1 MYRVTVLKNGV
12 RTDDVEEFSDEA
24 SVIQAMKVAAP
35 KEYVDTLKDWFRQGA
50 NEPLTIQESSVY
62 TDFWE
67 YLP

>member
-24 SVIQAMKVAAP
+24 SVIQAMKAAAHAD
-35 KEYVDTLKDWFRQGA
+35 YVDTLKNWLQQGA
-50 NEPLTIQESSVY
+50 NEPLTIRESSVY